1 MAKTETTK
9 KETKTET
16 TKKETK
22 ATAAKATSKATSKA
36 NVETKVGA
44 TMNTETLIKE
54 ISEASKNTD
63 RPISQVEA
71 SAYLN
76 LFKDVVK
83 KSLGEGQKIQ
93 ITGFLSFSP
102 AYRGPRKGNNV
113 ITGESMDIP
122 GGVVVSIKAGK
133 ALKDVMREM
142 DDSLVKAIQKKS

>member
-1 MAKTETTK
+1 MA
-9 KETKTET
+9 KTET

-22 ATAAKATSKATSKA
+22 ATAAKATTKATTKA
-36 NVETKVGA
+36 KVETKVGA

>member
-1 MAKTETTK
+1 MAKTEAK
-9 KETKTET
+9 
-16 TKKETK
+16 TK
-22 ATAAKATSKATSKA
+22 ATAKTEAPAKTKVAAKAK
-36 NVETKVGA
+36 VETKVGA

>member
-1 MAKTETTK
+1 MKRRNKMA
-9 KETKTET
+9 KTET

-22 ATAAKATSKATSKA
+22 ATAAKATSKAK
-36 NVETKVGA
+36 VETKVG
-44 TMNTETLIKE
+44 TILNTETLIKE

-122 GGVVVSIKAGK
+122 GGVVVSVKAGK

>member
-1 MAKTETTK
+1 MA
-9 KETKTET
+9 KTET

-36 NVETKVGA
+36 KVETKVGA

>member
-1 MAKTETTK
+1 MKRRNKMA
-9 KETKTET
+9 KTET

-36 NVETKVGA
+36 KVETKVGA

>member
-1 MAKTETTK
+1 MAKT
-9 KETKTET
+9 KTEA

-22 ATAAKATSKATSKA
+22 APAKAK
-36 NVETKVGA
+36 VETKVG
-44 TMNTETLIKE
+44 TTLNTETLIKE
-54 ISEASKNTD
+54 ISEASKDTD

-142 DDSLVKAIQKKS
+142 DDSLVKAIQKS